1 MTKIVFTSCM
11 DAERV
16 PDQPVWDQICAE
28 DPNVLMLL
36 GDQIYMDWGDL
47 GGSEWRKLIQR
58 KPEKGLRAF
67 ATEMHRRYAL
77 QWEVPSFQAL
87 ICGFAGR
94 TDPSK
99 LLVTWDDHDYAWNNS
114 LGVDAGEGE
123 DVAKHG
129 VPAVVKRVSRRLFD
143 QFVQQL
149 RTAEKGAGYPADLP
163 ADWNEPLVSGS
174 APDLFWQGAL
184 NGGAGPQCLLLDTRW
199 HREARTEAASILG
212 VAQKTALLAAVSQ
225 PDAGLLVVAAGTPMS
240 YKYRFSQ
247 QAWQDQT
254 KDGISYMEY
263 DKALEAAQR
272 PVLYLAGDVHRN
284 VWSGRLL
291 QTDGTQ
297 SRVVQV
303 LSSGAAIGRLGP
315 KRFAPS
321 YGVVTVPAGGAAAGD
336 VTVRLKAQNRAGV
349 WQDDLPM
356 GDPLRF
362 AANNWVEPMDGEA
375 ASQVDAA
382 ADSEVL
388 TVLCARRRT
397 HDYRLFD
404 DHGVVETEDGI
415 EGLAAVYEDKPQPVG
430 SYPEALEVQVRPGV
444 GGIDATAKLTFK
456 GDPDSGSDRPNEV
469 YTLIQDA
476 FDRARDNRKT
486 SVVLFI
492 HGFGKSFE
500 ASLAQAYGLRQTF
513 PDCEP
518 ILYSWAAGRDGGV
531 LAALMGVPALPGSAK
546 AGSFGLEVVLDAFG
560 SRQAYGMTKV
570 IVARSAGSLAMR
582 QALFNK
588 GPNYRGLDEVNRV
601 ILSAPLLKWRDYQH
615 ADSFAGLQTQVVVTR
630 NRKDQTLDFADWID
644 GFGPM
649 LGLEEGFAPKK
660 PNQICLDFT
669 RSARVGRLHDYLFLK
684 LNDQQMEIN
693 RQLMV
698 EKVFD
703 PHQAVT
709 AGLLSADGPGIFNV
723 L

>member
-1 MTKIVFTSCM
+1 
-11 DAERV
+11 
-16 PDQPVWDQICAE
+16 
-28 DPNVLMLL
+28 
-36 GDQIYMDWGDL
+36 MDWGDL

-58 KPEKGLRAF
+58 KPEKGLLAF

-94 TDPSK
+94 NDPSK

-149 RTAEKGAGYPADLP
+149 RTAAEGAGYPADLP

-199 HREARTEAASILG
+199 HREGRTEAASILG

-388 TVLCARRRT
+388 TVLCARART
-397 HDYRLFD
+397 AAYAL
-404 DHGVVETEDGI
+404 GGANNTLENAEGI
-415 EGLAAVYEDKPQPVG
+415 EGLDWVYEDEPLARTSYVETLELQVQPG
-430 SYPEALEVQVRPGV
+430 A
-444 GGIDATAKLTFK
+444 GG
-456 GDPDSGSDRPNEV
+456 SGSKA
-469 YTLIQDA
+469 TLAFTGESSTVDHRMDELDA
-476 FDRARDNRKT
+476 LIGMAIARASAREKK

-513 PDCEP
+513 PECEP
-518 ILYSWAAGRDGGV
+518 ILYSWEAGRAGSV
-531 LAALMGVPALPGSAK
+531 MAALAGVGVARDSAY
-546 AGSFGLEVVLDAFG
+546 AGQFGLAQVLKAFG
-560 SRQAYGMTKV
+560 KATANGLTKV
-570 IVARSAGSLAMR
+570 IVARSAGSI
-582 QALFNK
+582 AL
-588 GPNYRGLDEVNRV
+588 YRALRHDGTAIDQSLSGVHR
-601 ILSAPLLKWRDYQH
+601 IHRILLSAPMLKLSKYDNAR
-615 ADSFAGLQTQVVVTR
+615 SFATLQVPVVVTR
-630 NRKDQTLDFADWID
+630 NRNDQTLQFADWID
-644 GFGPM
+644 GFGGM
-649 LGLEEGFAPKK
+649 LGLDEGFVGTSPEK
-660 PNQICLDFT
+660 ICLDFT